1 MMIDMNNEEYNNL
14 VMMVILIEYLS
25 SDDVNESTKYEL
37 FNKFI
42 WN

>member
-1 MMIDMNNEEYNNL
+1 MNRDEYDNL

-25 SDDVNESTKYEL
+25 SQDIDESTKYEL
-37 FNKFI
+37 ANKFI